1 MDLKI
6 LEFMVYEIILSCICL
21 CKQIDY
27 TYGIIDHKSDMLTYQ
42 WTLRRTYE
50 LTNGLIRQ

>member
-6 LEFMVYEIILSCICL
+6 LEFMVYEIILTCICL
-21 CKQIDY
+21 RKQVDY

-42 WTLRRTYE
+42 CTLRRTYE
-50 LTNGLIRQ
+50 LTNGLIR